1 MNSQL
6 QSQTAMAN
14 LGSLYREGQGVPQ
27 SYERAAELYKQS
39 AAQGN
44 AVIQRD
50 QAQFHMQNLHNSR
63 SNSVL

>member
-1 MNSQL
+1 MS
-6 QSQTAMAN
+6 N
-14 LGSLYREGQGVPQ
+14 LGSLYLQGQGMPQ
-27 SYERAAELYKQS
+27 SYESAAELYKQS

-50 QAQFHMQNLHNSR
+50 QAQFHTQNLHNSR